1 MTIRPIDNQF
11 SGMRANPI
19 DLDGASHYPKV
30 WHLPDWKKGDD
41 TQRIA
46 VLREISMRSGT
57 DPRFATLAVN
67 ICKKHNIQPRDY
79 KGQAQ
84 ALLKWV
90 QHNIYYV
97 NEPSE
102 RLQDPVYTLKVGYG
116 DCDDMAILLAT
127 LYESIRL
134 EWRFV
139 LSGKVGNKNTR
150 WIEGTPLP
158 KGGVWS
164 HIYLLVGYPPF
175 QPHKWQFAEP
185 TLRGVDLGWDIIQS
199 MQKGERLLPEMA
211 GVTVEDRGIVT
222 IENKKVNERKKKRQ
236 ELFKRLKEK
245 LDPETLASDAIIVA
259 ITGLVS
265 SMIVS
270 AVRKSVGKD

>member
-1 MTIRPIDNQF
+1 MTIQPINNQF
-11 SGMRANPI
+11 AGMRANPV
-19 DLDGASHYPKV
+19 DLDGQSHYPKV
-30 WHLPDWKKGDD
+30 WELPDWKKGDD
-41 TQRIA
+41 NQRIA
-46 VLREISMRSGT
+46 VLREISMRSGR
-57 DPRFATLAVN
+57 DPRFATLSVN
-67 ICKKHNIQPRDY
+67 ILRAHKIEPRDY
-79 KGQAQ
+79 KAQAQ

-102 RLQDPVYTLKVGYG
+102 RLQDPAYTLKVGYG

-139 LSGKVGNKNTR
+139 LSGKVNGKDTR

-158 KGGVWS
+158 KGKWS

-175 QPHKWQFAEP
+175 APHKWQFAEP

-199 MQKGERLLPEMA
+199 IQKGERILPEMS
-211 GVTVEDRGIVT
+211 GVTVEEKGIVKIDDPKT
-222 IENKKVNERKKKRQ
+222 DKRKKILAK
-236 ELFKRLKEK
+236 LKEK
-245 LDPETLASDAIIVA
+245 LDPETVIADALVVA
-259 ITGLVS
+259 ITGVISAL
-265 SMIVS
+265 IVRS
-270 AVRKSVGKD
+270 VKKSISLD

>member
-1 MTIRPIDNQF
+1 MTIQPINNQL

-30 WHLPDWKKGDD
+30 WHLPEWKKGDD
-41 TQRIA
+41 KQRIA
-46 VLREISMRSGT
+46 VLREISMRSGR
-57 DPRFATLAVN
+57 DPRFATLAIN
-67 ICKKHNIQPRDY
+67 IFKSKGIQPRDY
-79 KGQAQ
+79 KGQAR

-127 LYESIRL
+127 LYESVRL

-139 LSGKVGNKNTR
+139 LSGKVGKKSTR

-185 TLRGVDLGWDIIQS
+185 TLRGVDLGWDIIES
-199 MQKGERLLPEMA
+199 MKKGETILPEMA
-211 GVTVEDRGIVT
+211 GVTVEEKGIVT
-222 IENKKVNERKKKRQ
+222 IVDKEVSAKEEKRKRILAKW
-236 ELFKRLKEK
+236 KEK
-245 LDPETLASDAIIVA
+245 LDPEILISDGLILAV
-259 ITGLVS
+259 TG
-265 SMIVS
+265 IVS
-270 AVRKSVGKD
+270 GLLLQAIKKTFSKK

>member
-1 MTIRPIDNQF
+1 MLRPINNQF
-11 SGMRANPI
+11 AGMKANPI
-19 DLDGASHYPKV
+19 NLDGATHHPKV
-30 WHLPDWKKGDD
+30 WHMPDWKKGDD

-46 VLREISMRSGT
+46 VLREISMRSGR
-57 DPRFATLAVN
+57 DPRFATMAVN
-67 ICKKHNIQPRDY
+67 ILKSQNIQPRDY
-79 KGQAQ
+79 KAQAQ

-158 KGGVWS
+158 KNGRWS

-199 MQKGERLLPEMA
+199 MNRGEKILPEM
-211 GVTVEDRGIVT
+211 GSTVTVEERGIVKVEDPEVSKRKEKRRKL
-222 IENKKVNERKKKRQ
+222 IERWKT
-236 ELFKRLKEK
+236 K
-245 LDPETLASDAIIVA
+245 LDPESLIVDTAIIA
-259 ITGLVS
+259 ITTVLS
-265 SMIVS
+265 RYAVS
-270 AVRKSVGKD
+270 ALQDFVKKK